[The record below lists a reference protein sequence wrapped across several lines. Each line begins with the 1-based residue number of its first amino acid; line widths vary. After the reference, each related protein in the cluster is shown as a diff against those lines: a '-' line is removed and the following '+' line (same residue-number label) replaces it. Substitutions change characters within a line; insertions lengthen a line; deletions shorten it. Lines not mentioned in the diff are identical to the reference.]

1 MTLRPQTKAAQKSG
15 TRAANL
21 PAILAIVADNVAEA
35 AWLASVVVVALHFN
49 LHTFTIFEADKIAM
63 FKVLAALLLA
73 ALLLRISVWRYSGH
87 TATASEMAAAI
98 PPASAGIAVALLLS
112 TGLSIAPQISWHG
125 TYMRAHGAVMEL
137 CLLAVLVAQCVG
149 LRRPAQMQRLLDTI
163 VLAATISALYGIL
176 QHLKL
181 DPAEWG
187 QAFLGDR
194 VSSTQG
200 NPIFLG
206 AYLVLTLPLTLA
218 CALQT
223 LLRSTGGMRNHA
235 QAALQLLSATMQV
248 LAIWF
253 TGSRGP
259 LLGIAA
265 GCLFMAICQA
275 AALNNRKALL
285 ALFGVAGA
293 VLLFLY
299 ALNIPNGPLEALR
312 DRPYLG
318 RLAHVWDTTNRT
330 ESSTQVRIETWRH
343 AKDALLTTPAL
354 IYADGTV
361 DTWSRLRLLIGYGPE
376 TAGFVL
382 PPSYRTEFH
391 NALFSDR
398 AHNMLWDTLLTTGI
412 IGAVAAYWLWATL
425 ANKLLLQLGFLTGSK
440 NRYGLWALQFAGA
453 TAGLLITMQ
462 LRSPEL
468 AAVALA
474 LGLAAGTLMFPVLST
489 IVEPR
494 TTQPVNFIL
503 LGLAG
508 AAFAHF
514 IEAQF
519 GIATITTDLHFVI
532 VIALIWNWDQLQQP
546 AQLNQPTPQAMTKQR
561 QPSTFTAPAQPALQA
576 LAIGTELAVPAVLAG
591 ILVLFSLWVPNLGL
605 SSSAP
610 AIALLLLACATAA
623 AVFAYAH
630 APAAAATWALAGLGL
645 GLPVTYLA
653 WTQFDGRA
661 LAGSNAN
668 NILQTAAAR
677 SASVTA
683 FAIWIVLLTLGLGWA
698 LAQRESAARHPVS
711 NKFIF
716 APLVAFLTIG
726 IGAAYLNVNASQ
738 ADTHRNLVQAANP
751 ADALTLLDRAVQLA
765 PQQDEL
771 WYLYGRTALIAARA
785 QTTQAA
791 RAVLRSAARSH
802 LERALLISPF
812 NPNYLISLA
821 RLNFDIAQD
830 TQNLDDR
837 TATANRADNY
847 YAAALRLNPHD
858 ARWWQNWAVLD
869 YEVFLDYAAAETKLQ
884 RAQTEDPTN
893 ARSLV
898 LLGNVATARMVS
910 PQANDRDFSAALD
923 YYSQALNSPVGTSPI
938 EIKLLLGNLWL
949 QRGTASKDAVAQ
961 NSSYRMSA
969 DLFEQVISAT
979 DSTATFGEPD
989 EQPGSAAKFEPWALQ
1004 RTLSQ
1009 LYMSLQQYEQAGQYA
1024 ALALASAPQSQ
1035 HELLL
1040 QLQAA
1045 SAAQLL
1051 ANPRP

>member
-1 MTLRPQTKAAQKSG
+1 MTLRPQSKAAQKPVA
-15 TRAANL
+15 RAANL

-235 QAALQLLSATMQV
+235 QAALHLLSATMQV

-354 IYADGTV
+354 IYADGRV

-474 LGLAAGTLMFPVLST
+474 LGLAAGTFMFPVLST

-561 QPSTFTAPAQPALQA
+561 QPSSFTAPAQPAMQA
-576 LAIGTELAVPAVLAG
+576 LAVGTELAVPAVLAG

-698 LAQRESAARHPVS
+698 LAQRESAPQHPVS

-716 APLVAFLTIG
+716 APLAAFLIIG
-726 IGAAYLNVNASQ
+726 IGATYLNVNASQ

-923 YYSQALNSPVGTSPI
+923 YYSQALNSPVGTSAV

-969 DLFEQVISAT
+969 DLFEQVIGAT

-989 EQPGSAAKFEPWALQ
+989 EQPGSAAKFEPWTLQ

>member
-1 MTLRPQTKAAQKSG
+1 MTLRPQTKAAQK
-15 TRAANL
+15 TVARAANL

-149 LRRPAQMQRLLDTI
+149 LRRPAQLQRLLDTI

-235 QAALQLLSATMQV
+235 QAALQLLSATIQV

-546 AQLNQPTPQAMTKQR
+546 TQLTQPTPQAMTKQR
-561 QPSTFTAPAQPALQA
+561 QPSSFTAPAQPALQA

-698 LAQRESAARHPVS
+698 LAQRESAPQHPVS

-716 APLVAFLTIG
+716 APLAAFLIIG
-726 IGAAYLNVNASQ
+726 IGATYLNVNASQ

-910 PQANDRDFSAALD
+910 PQATDRDFSAALD
-923 YYSQALNSPVGTSPI
+923 YYSQALNSPVGTSAV

>member
-1 MTLRPQTKAAQKSG
+1 MTLRPQTKAPQKAVA
-15 TRAANL
+15 RAANL

-235 QAALQLLSATMQV
+235 QAALQLLSATMQG

-546 AQLNQPTPQAMTKQR
+546 AQLTQPTPQAMTKQR
-561 QPSTFTAPAQPALQA
+561 QPSSFTAPAQPALQA

-677 SASVTA
+677 SASVSA

-698 LAQRESAARHPVS
+698 LAQRESAPQHPVS

-716 APLVAFLTIG
+716 APLAAFLIIG
-726 IGAAYLNVNASQ
+726 IGATYLNVNASQ

-771 WYLYGRTALIAARA
+771 WYLYGRTALIAART

-910 PQANDRDFSAALD
+910 PQATDTDFSAALD

>member
-1 MTLRPQTKAAQKSG
+1 MTLRPQTKAAQKAVA
-15 TRAANL
+15 RAANL
-21 PAILAIVADNVAEA
+21 PAILAMVADNVAEA

-235 QAALQLLSATMQV
+235 QAALQLLSATMQG

-546 AQLNQPTPQAMTKQR
+546 AQSTQPTPQAMTKQR
-561 QPSTFTAPAQPALQA
+561 QPSSFTAPAQPALQA

-698 LAQRESAARHPVS
+698 LAQRESAPQHPVS

-716 APLVAFLTIG
+716 APLAAFLIIG
-726 IGAAYLNVNASQ
+726 IGATYLNVNASQ

>member
-1 MTLRPQTKAAQKSG
+1 MTLRPQTKAAPKSG

-149 LRRPAQMQRLLDTI
+149 LRRPAQLQRLLDTI

-354 IYADGTV
+354 IYADGRV

-546 AQLNQPTPQAMTKQR
+546 AQLTQPTPQAMTKQR
-561 QPSTFTAPAQPALQA
+561 QPSSFTAPAQPAMQA
-576 LAIGTELAVPAVLAG
+576 LAVGTELAVPAVLAG

-698 LAQRESAARHPVS
+698 LAQRESAPQHPVS

-716 APLVAFLTIG
+716 APLAAFLIIG
-726 IGAAYLNVNASQ
+726 IGATYLNVNASQ

-771 WYLYGRTALIAARA
+771 WYLFGRTALIAARA

-923 YYSQALNSPVGTSPI
+923 YYSQALNSPVGTSAV

-961 NSSYRMSA
+961 NTSYRMSA

>member
-1 MTLRPQTKAAQKSG
+1 MTLRPQTKAAPKSG

-546 AQLNQPTPQAMTKQR
+546 TQITQPTPQAMTKQR
-561 QPSTFTAPAQPALQA
+561 QPSSFTAPAQPALQA

-610 AIALLLLACATAA
+610 AIALLLLACATVA

-698 LAQRESAARHPVS
+698 LAQRESAPQHPVS

-716 APLVAFLTIG
+716 APLAAFLIIG
-726 IGAAYLNVNASQ
+726 IGATYLNVNASQ

-923 YYSQALNSPVGTSPI
+923 YYSQALNSPVGTSAV

-989 EQPGSAAKFEPWALQ
+989 EQPGSAAKFEPWTLQ

>member
-1 MTLRPQTKAAQKSG
+1 MTLRPQTKAAQKAVA
-15 TRAANL
+15 RAANL

-149 LRRPAQMQRLLDTI
+149 LRRPAQLQRLLDTI

-546 AQLNQPTPQAMTKQR
+546 AQSNQPTPQAMTKQR
-561 QPSTFTAPAQPALQA
+561 QPSSFTAPAQPALQA

-698 LAQRESAARHPVS
+698 LAQRESAPQHPVS

-716 APLVAFLTIG
+716 APLAAFLIIG
-726 IGAAYLNVNASQ
+726 IGATYLNVNASQ
-738 ADTHRNLVQAANP
+738 ADAHRNLVQAANP

-923 YYSQALNSPVGTSPI
+923 YYSQALNSPVGTSAI

>member
-1 MTLRPQTKAAQKSG
+1 MTLRPQSKAAQKPVA
-15 TRAANL
+15 RAANL

-546 AQLNQPTPQAMTKQR
+546 TQITQPTPQAMTKQR
-561 QPSTFTAPAQPALQA
+561 QPSSLTAPAQPAMQA
-576 LAIGTELAVPAVLAG
+576 LAVGTELAVPAVLAG

-610 AIALLLLACATAA
+610 AIAVLLLACAAAA

-630 APAAAATWALAGLGL
+630 APAAAATWALAGIGL

-683 FAIWIVLLTLGLGWA
+683 FAIWIVLLTIGLGWA
-698 LAQRESAARHPVS
+698 LAQRESAPQHPVS

-716 APLVAFLTIG
+716 APLAAFLTIG

-979 DSTATFGEPD
+979 DSTATLGDPD

>member
-1 MTLRPQTKAAQKSG
+1 MTLRPQSKAAQKAVA
-15 TRAANL
+15 RAANL
-21 PAILAIVADNVAEA
+21 PAILAMVADNVAEA

-149 LRRPAQMQRLLDTI
+149 LRRPAQLQRLLDTI

-546 AQLNQPTPQAMTKQR
+546 TQITQPTPQAMTKQR
-561 QPSTFTAPAQPALQA
+561 QPSSFTAPAQPALQA

-677 SASVTA
+677 STSVSA

-698 LAQRESAARHPVS
+698 LAQRESAPQHPVS

-716 APLVAFLTIG
+716 APLAAFLIIG
-726 IGAAYLNVNASQ
+726 IGATYLNVNASQ

-923 YYSQALNSPVGTSPI
+923 YYSQALNSPVGTSAV

-989 EQPGSAAKFEPWALQ
+989 EQPGSAAKFEPWTLQ

>member
-1 MTLRPQTKAAQKSG
+1 MTLRPQSKAAQK
-15 TRAANL
+15 TVARAANL

-98 PPASAGIAVALLLS
+98 PPAAAGIAAALLLS

-149 LRRPAQMQRLLDTI
+149 LRRPAQLQRLLDTI

-318 RLAHVWDTTNRT
+318 RLAHVWDPTNRT

-546 AQLNQPTPQAMTKQR
+546 TQLTQPTPQAMTKQR
-561 QPSTFTAPAQPALQA
+561 QPSSFTAPAQPALQA

-698 LAQRESAARHPVS
+698 LAQRESAPQHPVS

-716 APLVAFLTIG
+716 APLAAFLIIG
-726 IGAAYLNVNASQ
+726 IGATYLNVNASQ

-751 ADALTLLDRAVQLA
+751 ADTLTLLDRAVQLA

>member
-1 MTLRPQTKAAQKSG
+1 MTLRPQTKAAQKAVA
-15 TRAANL
+15 RAANL

-149 LRRPAQMQRLLDTI
+149 LRRPAQLQRLLDTI

-546 AQLNQPTPQAMTKQR
+546 TQLTQPTPQAMTKQR
-561 QPSTFTAPAQPALQA
+561 QPSSFTAPAQPAMQA
-576 LAIGTELAVPAVLAG
+576 LAVGTELAVPAVLAG

-698 LAQRESAARHPVS
+698 LAQRESAPQHPVS

-716 APLVAFLTIG
+716 APLAAFLIIG
-726 IGAAYLNVNASQ
+726 IGATYLNVNASQ

-979 DSTATFGEPD
+979 DSTATLGEPD

>member
-1 MTLRPQTKAAQKSG
+1 MTLRPQSKAAQK
-15 TRAANL
+15 TVARAANL

-149 LRRPAQMQRLLDTI
+149 LRRPAQLQRLLDTI

-235 QAALQLLSATMQV
+235 QAALQLLSATIQV

-546 AQLNQPTPQAMTKQR
+546 TQLTQPTPQAMTKQR
-561 QPSTFTAPAQPALQA
+561 QPSSFTAPAQPALQA

-698 LAQRESAARHPVS
+698 LAQRESAPQHPVS

-716 APLVAFLTIG
+716 APLAAFLIIG
-726 IGAAYLNVNASQ
+726 IGATYLNVNASQ

-923 YYSQALNSPVGTSPI
+923 YYSQALNSPVGTSAV

>member
-1 MTLRPQTKAAQKSG
+1 MTLRPQSKAAQK
-15 TRAANL
+15 TVARAANL

-546 AQLNQPTPQAMTKQR
+546 TQLTQPTPQAMTKQR
-561 QPSTFTAPAQPALQA
+561 QPSSFTAPAQPALQA

-698 LAQRESAARHPVS
+698 LAQRESAPQHPVS

-716 APLVAFLTIG
+716 APLAAFLIIG
-726 IGAAYLNVNASQ
+726 IGATYLNVNASQ

-923 YYSQALNSPVGTSPI
+923 YYSQALNSPVGTSAV

-989 EQPGSAAKFEPWALQ
+989 EQPGSAAKFEPWTLQ

>member
-1 MTLRPQTKAAQKSG
+1 MTLRPQSKAAQK
-15 TRAANL
+15 TVARAANL

-546 AQLNQPTPQAMTKQR
+546 TQITQPTPQAMTKQR
-561 QPSTFTAPAQPALQA
+561 QPSSFTAPAQPALQA

-698 LAQRESAARHPVS
+698 LAQRESAPQHPVS

-716 APLVAFLTIG
+716 APLAAFLIIG
-726 IGAAYLNVNASQ
+726 IGATYLNVNASQ

>member
-1 MTLRPQTKAAQKSG
+1 MTLRPQTKAAQKAVA
-15 TRAANL
+15 RAANL
-21 PAILAIVADNVAEA
+21 PAILAMVADNVAEA

-149 LRRPAQMQRLLDTI
+149 LRRPAQLQRLLDTI

-235 QAALQLLSATMQV
+235 QAALQLLSATIQV

-546 AQLNQPTPQAMTKQR
+546 AQLTQPTPQAMTKQR
-561 QPSTFTAPAQPALQA
+561 QPSSFTAPAQPALQA

-698 LAQRESAARHPVS
+698 LAQRESAPQHPVS

-716 APLVAFLTIG
+716 APLAAFLIIG
-726 IGAAYLNVNASQ
+726 IGATYLNVNASQ

-910 PQANDRDFSAALD
+910 PQATDRDFSAALD
-923 YYSQALNSPVGTSPI
+923 YYSQALNSPVGTSAV

-989 EQPGSAAKFEPWALQ
+989 EQPGSAAKFEPWTLQ

>member
-1 MTLRPQTKAAQKSG
+1 MTLRPQSKAAQK
-15 TRAANL
+15 TVARAANL

-149 LRRPAQMQRLLDTI
+149 LRRPAQLQRLLDTI

-532 VIALIWNWDQLQQP
+532 VIALIWKWDQLQQP
-546 AQLNQPTPQAMTKQR
+546 AQLTQPTPQAMTKQR
-561 QPSTFTAPAQPALQA
+561 QPSSFTAPAQPALQA

-698 LAQRESAARHPVS
+698 LAQRESAPQHPVS

-716 APLVAFLTIG
+716 APLAAFLIIG
-726 IGAAYLNVNASQ
+726 IGATYLNVNASQ

-961 NSSYRMSA
+961 NTSYRMSA

>member
-1 MTLRPQTKAAQKSG
+1 MTLRPQTKAAQKAVA
-15 TRAANL
+15 RAANL

-235 QAALQLLSATMQV
+235 QAALQLLSAIIQV

-546 AQLNQPTPQAMTKQR
+546 AQLTQPTPQAMTKQR
-561 QPSTFTAPAQPALQA
+561 QPSSFTAPAQPALQA
-576 LAIGTELAVPAVLAG
+576 LAVGTELAVPAVLAG

-698 LAQRESAARHPVS
+698 LAQRESAPQHPVS

-716 APLVAFLTIG
+716 APLAAFLIIG
-726 IGAAYLNVNASQ
+726 IGATYLNVNASQ

-923 YYSQALNSPVGTSPI
+923 YYSQALNSPVGTSAV

-989 EQPGSAAKFEPWALQ
+989 EQPGSAAKFEPWTLQ

>member
-1 MTLRPQTKAAQKSG
+1 MTLRPQSKAAQKSG

-149 LRRPAQMQRLLDTI
+149 LRRPAQLQRLLDTI

-546 AQLNQPTPQAMTKQR
+546 AQLTQPTPQAMTKQR
-561 QPSTFTAPAQPALQA
+561 QPSSFTAPAQPALQA
-576 LAIGTELAVPAVLAG
+576 LAVGTELAVPAVLAG

-698 LAQRESAARHPVS
+698 LAQRESAPQHPVS

-716 APLVAFLTIG
+716 APLAAFLIIG
-726 IGAAYLNVNASQ
+726 IGATYLNVNASQ

-751 ADALTLLDRAVQLA
+751 SDALTLLDRAVQLA

-923 YYSQALNSPVGTSPI
+923 YYSQALNSPVGTSAV

>member
-1 MTLRPQTKAAQKSG
+1 MTLRPQTKAAQKAVA
-15 TRAANL
+15 RAANL

-149 LRRPAQMQRLLDTI
+149 LRRPAQLQRLLDTI

-546 AQLNQPTPQAMTKQR
+546 TQITQPTPQAMTKQR
-561 QPSTFTAPAQPALQA
+561 QPSSFTAPAQPALQA
-576 LAIGTELAVPAVLAG
+576 LAVGTELAVPAVLAG

-698 LAQRESAARHPVS
+698 LAQRESAPQHPVS

-716 APLVAFLTIG
+716 APLAAFLIIG
-726 IGAAYLNVNASQ
+726 IGATYLNVNASQ

-923 YYSQALNSPVGTSPI
+923 YYSQALNSPVGTSAV

-989 EQPGSAAKFEPWALQ
+989 EQPGSAAKFEPWTLQ

>member
-1 MTLRPQTKAAQKSG
+1 MTLRPQSKAAQKSG
-15 TRAANL
+15 TRVANL

-149 LRRPAQMQRLLDTI
+149 LRRPAQLQRLLDTI

-235 QAALQLLSATMQV
+235 QAALQLLSAIIQV

-354 IYADGTV
+354 IYADGRV

-546 AQLNQPTPQAMTKQR
+546 TQITQPTPQAMTKQR
-561 QPSTFTAPAQPALQA
+561 QPSSFTAPAQPALQA

-610 AIALLLLACATAA
+610 AIALLLLACATVA

-698 LAQRESAARHPVS
+698 LAQRESAPQHPVS

-716 APLVAFLTIG
+716 APLAAFLIIG
-726 IGAAYLNVNASQ
+726 IGATYLNVNASQ

-989 EQPGSAAKFEPWALQ
+989 EQPGSAAKFEPWTLQ

>member
-1 MTLRPQTKAAQKSG
+1 MTLRPQSKAAQKPVA
-15 TRAANL
+15 RAANL

-285 ALFGVAGA
+285 ALFGAAGA

-474 LGLAAGTLMFPVLST
+474 LGLAAGTLIFPVLST

-546 AQLNQPTPQAMTKQR
+546 TQITQPTPQAMTKQR
-561 QPSTFTAPAQPALQA
+561 QPSSFTAPAQPALQA

-653 WTQFDGRA
+653 STQFDGPA

-677 SASVTA
+677 STSVTA

-698 LAQRESAARHPVS
+698 LAQRESAPQHPVS

-716 APLVAFLTIG
+716 APLAAFLIIG
-726 IGAAYLNVNASQ
+726 IGATYLNVNASQ

-923 YYSQALNSPVGTSPI
+923 YYSQALNSPVGTSAV

-969 DLFEQVISAT
+969 DLFEQVIGAT

-989 EQPGSAAKFEPWALQ
+989 EQPGSAAKFEPWTLQ

>member
-1 MTLRPQTKAAQKSG
+1 MTLRPQTKAAQKAVA
-15 TRAANL
+15 RAANL

-149 LRRPAQMQRLLDTI
+149 LRRPAQLQRLLDTI

-546 AQLNQPTPQAMTKQR
+546 AQLTQPTPQAMTKQR
-561 QPSTFTAPAQPALQA
+561 QPSSFTAPAQPALQA

-698 LAQRESAARHPVS
+698 LAQRESAPQHPVS

-716 APLVAFLTIG
+716 APLAAFLIIG
-726 IGAAYLNVNASQ
+726 IGATYLNVNASQ

-923 YYSQALNSPVGTSPI
+923 YYSQALNSPVGTSAV

-989 EQPGSAAKFEPWALQ
+989 EQPGSAAKFEPWTLQ

>member
-1 MTLRPQTKAAQKSG
+1 MTLRPQSKAAQKPVA
-15 TRAANL
+15 RAANL

-149 LRRPAQMQRLLDTI
+149 LRRPAQLQRLLDTI

-546 AQLNQPTPQAMTKQR
+546 TQLTQPTPQAMTKQR
-561 QPSTFTAPAQPALQA
+561 QPSSFTAPAQPALQA

-698 LAQRESAARHPVS
+698 LAQRESAPQHPVS

-716 APLVAFLTIG
+716 APLAAFLIIG
-726 IGAAYLNVNASQ
+726 IGATYLNVNASQ
-738 ADTHRNLVQAANP
+738 ADAHRNLVQAANS
-751 ADALTLLDRAVQLA
+751 ADALTLLDSAVQLA

-923 YYSQALNSPVGTSPI
+923 YYSQALNSPVGTSAV

-969 DLFEQVISAT
+969 DLFEQVIGAT

-989 EQPGSAAKFEPWALQ
+989 EQPGSAAKFEPWTLQ

>member
-1 MTLRPQTKAAQKSG
+1 MTLRPQTKAAQKAVA
-15 TRAANL
+15 RAANL

-532 VIALIWNWDQLQQP
+532 VIALIWKWDQLQQP
-546 AQLNQPTPQAMTKQR
+546 TQLTQPTPQAMTKQR
-561 QPSTFTAPAQPALQA
+561 QPSSFTAPAQPALQA

-698 LAQRESAARHPVS
+698 LAQRESAPQHPVS

-716 APLVAFLTIG
+716 APLAAFLIIG
-726 IGAAYLNVNASQ
+726 IGATYLNVNASQ
-738 ADTHRNLVQAANP
+738 ADAHRNLVQAANP

-923 YYSQALNSPVGTSPI
+923 YYSQALNSPVGTSAV

-989 EQPGSAAKFEPWALQ
+989 EQPGSAAKFEPWTLQ

>member
-1 MTLRPQTKAAQKSG
+1 MTLRPQSKAAQK
-15 TRAANL
+15 TVARAANL

-546 AQLNQPTPQAMTKQR
+546 AQSNQPTPQAMTKQR
-561 QPSTFTAPAQPALQA
+561 QPSSFTAPAQPALQA

-698 LAQRESAARHPVS
+698 LAQRESAPQHPVS

-716 APLVAFLTIG
+716 APLAAFLIIG
-726 IGAAYLNVNASQ
+726 IGATYLNVNASQ

-923 YYSQALNSPVGTSPI
+923 YYSQALNSPVGTSAV

-989 EQPGSAAKFEPWALQ
+989 EQPGSAAKFEPWTLQ

>member
-1 MTLRPQTKAAQKSG
+1 MTLRPQTKATPKSG

-149 LRRPAQMQRLLDTI
+149 LRRPAQLQRLLDTI

-354 IYADGTV
+354 IYADGRV

-532 VIALIWNWDQLQQP
+532 VIALIWKWDQLQQP
-546 AQLNQPTPQAMTKQR
+546 TQITQPTPQAMTKQR
-561 QPSTFTAPAQPALQA
+561 QPSSFTAPAQPALQA

-698 LAQRESAARHPVS
+698 LAQRESAPQHPVS

-716 APLVAFLTIG
+716 APLAAFLIIG
-726 IGAAYLNVNASQ
+726 IGATYLNVNASQ

-979 DSTATFGEPD
+979 DSTATLGEPD

>member
-1 MTLRPQTKAAQKSG
+1 MTLRPQSKAAQK
-15 TRAANL
+15 TVARAANL

-235 QAALQLLSATMQV
+235 QAALQLLSAIMQV

-546 AQLNQPTPQAMTKQR
+546 AQLTQPTPQAMTKQR

-698 LAQRESAARHPVS
+698 LAQRESAPQHPVS

-716 APLVAFLTIG
+716 APLAAFLIIG
-726 IGAAYLNVNASQ
+726 IGATYLNVNASQ
-738 ADTHRNLVQAANP
+738 ADAHRNLVQAANP

-923 YYSQALNSPVGTSPI
+923 YYSQALNSPVGTSAV

>member
-1 MTLRPQTKAAQKSG
+1 MTLRPQSKAAQK
-15 TRAANL
+15 TVARAANL

-546 AQLNQPTPQAMTKQR
+546 AQLTQPTPQAMTKQR
-561 QPSTFTAPAQPALQA
+561 QPSSFTAPAQPALQA

-698 LAQRESAARHPVS
+698 LAQRESAPQHPVS

-716 APLVAFLTIG
+716 APLAAFLIIG
-726 IGAAYLNVNASQ
+726 IGATYLNVNASQ

>member
-15 TRAANL
+15 ARAANL

-149 LRRPAQMQRLLDTI
+149 LRRPAQLQRLLDTI

-235 QAALQLLSATMQV
+235 QAALQLLSATMQG

-546 AQLNQPTPQAMTKQR
+546 TQITQPTPQAMTKQR
-561 QPSTFTAPAQPALQA
+561 QPSSFTAPAQPAMQA
-576 LAIGTELAVPAVLAG
+576 LAVGTELAVPAVLAG

-677 SASVTA
+677 STSVSA

-698 LAQRESAARHPVS
+698 LAQRESAPQHPVS

-716 APLVAFLTIG
+716 APLAAFLIIG
-726 IGAAYLNVNASQ
+726 IGATYLNVNASQ

-989 EQPGSAAKFEPWALQ
+989 EQPGSAAKFEPWTLQ

>member
-1 MTLRPQTKAAQKSG
+1 MTLRPQSKAAQK
-15 TRAANL
+15 TVARAANL

-235 QAALQLLSATMQV
+235 QAALQLLSATIQV

-532 VIALIWNWDQLQQP
+532 VIALIWKWDQLQQP
-546 AQLNQPTPQAMTKQR
+546 TQLTQPTPQAMTKQR
-561 QPSTFTAPAQPALQA
+561 QPSSFTAPAQPALQA

-698 LAQRESAARHPVS
+698 LAQRESAPQHPVS

-716 APLVAFLTIG
+716 APLAAFLIIG
-726 IGAAYLNVNASQ
+726 IGATYLNVNASQ
-738 ADTHRNLVQAANP
+738 ADAHRNLVQAANP

-923 YYSQALNSPVGTSPI
+923 YYSQALNSPVGTSAV

-989 EQPGSAAKFEPWALQ
+989 EQPGSAAKFEPWTLQ

>member
-1 MTLRPQTKAAQKSG
+1 MTLRPQTKAAQK
-15 TRAANL
+15 TVARAANL

-546 AQLNQPTPQAMTKQR
+546 AQLTQPTPQAMTKQR
-561 QPSTFTAPAQPALQA
+561 QPSSFTAPAQPAMQA
-576 LAIGTELAVPAVLAG
+576 LAVGTELAVPAVLAG

-698 LAQRESAARHPVS
+698 LAQRESAPQHPVS

-716 APLVAFLTIG
+716 APLAAFLIIG
-726 IGAAYLNVNASQ
+726 IGATYLNVNASQ

-923 YYSQALNSPVGTSPI
+923 YYSQALNSPVGTSAV

-989 EQPGSAAKFEPWALQ
+989 EQPGSAAKFEPWTLQ

>member
-1 MTLRPQTKAAQKSG
+1 MTLRPQSKAAQK
-15 TRAANL
+15 TVARAANL

-235 QAALQLLSATMQV
+235 QAALQLLSATIQV

-546 AQLNQPTPQAMTKQR
+546 AQLTQPTPQAMTKQR
-561 QPSTFTAPAQPALQA
+561 QPSSFTAPAQPALQA

-698 LAQRESAARHPVS
+698 LAQRESAPQHPVS

-716 APLVAFLTIG
+716 APLAAFLIIG
-726 IGAAYLNVNASQ
+726 IGATYLNVNASQ

-910 PQANDRDFSAALD
+910 PQATDRDFSAALD
-923 YYSQALNSPVGTSPI
+923 YYSQALNSPVGTSAV

>member
-1 MTLRPQTKAAQKSG
+1 MTLRPQSKAAQK
-15 TRAANL
+15 TVARAANL

-235 QAALQLLSATMQV
+235 QAALQLLSATIQV

-546 AQLNQPTPQAMTKQR
+546 AQLTQPTPQAMTKQR
-561 QPSTFTAPAQPALQA
+561 QPSSFTAPAQPAMQA
-576 LAIGTELAVPAVLAG
+576 LAVGTELAVPAVLAG

-698 LAQRESAARHPVS
+698 LAQRESAPQHPVS

-716 APLVAFLTIG
+716 APLAAFLIIG
-726 IGAAYLNVNASQ
+726 IGATYLNVNASQ

>member
-1 MTLRPQTKAAQKSG
+1 MTLRPQTKAAQKAVA
-15 TRAANL
+15 RAANL
-21 PAILAIVADNVAEA
+21 PAILAMVADNVAEA

-235 QAALQLLSATMQV
+235 QAALQLLSATIQV

-546 AQLNQPTPQAMTKQR
+546 TQLTQPTPQAMTKQR
-561 QPSTFTAPAQPALQA
+561 QPSSFTAPAQPALQA

-698 LAQRESAARHPVS
+698 LAQRESAPQHPVS

-716 APLVAFLTIG
+716 APLAAFLIIG
-726 IGAAYLNVNASQ
+726 IGATYLNVNASQ
-738 ADTHRNLVQAANP
+738 ADAHRNLVQAANP

-979 DSTATFGEPD
+979 DSTATLGEPD

>member
-1 MTLRPQTKAAQKSG
+1 MTLRPQTKAAQK
-15 TRAANL
+15 TVARAANL

-546 AQLNQPTPQAMTKQR
+546 AQLTQPTPQAMTKQR
-561 QPSTFTAPAQPALQA
+561 QPSSFTAPAQPAMQA
-576 LAIGTELAVPAVLAG
+576 LAVGTELAVPAVLAG

-698 LAQRESAARHPVS
+698 LAQRESAPQHPVS

-716 APLVAFLTIG
+716 APLAAFLIIG
-726 IGAAYLNVNASQ
+726 IGATYLNVNASQ

-923 YYSQALNSPVGTSPI
+923 YYSQALNSPVGTSAV

>member
-1 MTLRPQTKAAQKSG
+1 MTLRPQTKAAQKAVA
-15 TRAANL
+15 RAANL

-149 LRRPAQMQRLLDTI
+149 LRRPAQLQRLLDTI

-218 CALQT
+218 CALQS

-546 AQLNQPTPQAMTKQR
+546 TQLTQPTPQAMTKQR
-561 QPSTFTAPAQPALQA
+561 QPSSFTAPAQPALQA

-698 LAQRESAARHPVS
+698 LAQRESAPQHPVS

-716 APLVAFLTIG
+716 APLAAFLIIG
-726 IGAAYLNVNASQ
+726 IGATYLNVNASQ

-923 YYSQALNSPVGTSPI
+923 YYSQALNSPVGTSAV

-989 EQPGSAAKFEPWALQ
+989 EQPGSAAKFEPWTLQ

>member
-1 MTLRPQTKAAQKSG
+1 MTLRPQSKAAQK
-15 TRAANL
+15 TVARAANL

-149 LRRPAQMQRLLDTI
+149 LRRPAQLQRLLDTI

-546 AQLNQPTPQAMTKQR
+546 TQITQPTPQAMTKQR
-561 QPSTFTAPAQPALQA
+561 QPSSFTAPAQPALQA
-576 LAIGTELAVPAVLAG
+576 LAVGTELAVPAVLAG

-698 LAQRESAARHPVS
+698 LAQRESAPQHPVS

-716 APLVAFLTIG
+716 APLAAFLIIG
-726 IGAAYLNVNASQ
+726 IGATYLNVNASQ

>member
-1 MTLRPQTKAAQKSG
+1 MTLRPQTKAAQKAVA
-15 TRAANL
+15 RAANL
-21 PAILAIVADNVAEA
+21 PAILAMVADNVAEA

-546 AQLNQPTPQAMTKQR
+546 AQLTQPTPQAMTKQR
-561 QPSTFTAPAQPALQA
+561 QPSSFTAPAQPALQA

-698 LAQRESAARHPVS
+698 LAQRESAPQHPVS

-716 APLVAFLTIG
+716 APLAAFLIIG
-726 IGAAYLNVNASQ
+726 IGATYLNVNASQ

>member
-1 MTLRPQTKAAQKSG
+1 MTLRPQTKAAQKAVA
-15 TRAANL
+15 RAANL
-21 PAILAIVADNVAEA
+21 PAILAMVADNVAEA

-98 PPASAGIAVALLLS
+98 PPASAGIAIALLLS

-149 LRRPAQMQRLLDTI
+149 LRRPAQLQRLLDTI

-546 AQLNQPTPQAMTKQR
+546 TQLTQPTPQAMTKQR
-561 QPSTFTAPAQPALQA
+561 QPSSFTAPAQPAMQA
-576 LAIGTELAVPAVLAG
+576 LAVGTELAVPAVLAG

-610 AIALLLLACATAA
+610 AIALLLLACATVA

-698 LAQRESAARHPVS
+698 LAQRESAPQHPVS

-716 APLVAFLTIG
+716 APLAAFLIIG
-726 IGAAYLNVNASQ
+726 IGATYLNVNASQ

-923 YYSQALNSPVGTSPI
+923 YYSQALNSPVGTSAV

-989 EQPGSAAKFEPWALQ
+989 EQPGSAAKFEPWTLQ

>member
-1 MTLRPQTKAAQKSG
+1 MTLRPQTKAAQKAVA
-15 TRAANL
+15 RAANL

-546 AQLNQPTPQAMTKQR
+546 TQITQPTPQAMTKQR
-561 QPSTFTAPAQPALQA
+561 QPSSFTAPAQPALQA

-698 LAQRESAARHPVS
+698 LAQRESAPQHPVS

-716 APLVAFLTIG
+716 APLAAFLIIG
-726 IGAAYLNVNASQ
+726 IGATYLNVNASQ

-923 YYSQALNSPVGTSPI
+923 YYSQALNSPVGTSAV